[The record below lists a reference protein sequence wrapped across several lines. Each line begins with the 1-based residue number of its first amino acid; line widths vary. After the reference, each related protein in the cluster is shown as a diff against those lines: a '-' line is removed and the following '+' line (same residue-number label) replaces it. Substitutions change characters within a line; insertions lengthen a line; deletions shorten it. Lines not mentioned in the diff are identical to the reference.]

1 MSSAEIGSSAEG
13 QEQPM
18 EGGEQG
24 INYEGLEGEDRYEQ
38 KDGEDPEEMK
48 RRVEEMEEELLQLSN
63 MQKQVER
70 QINTAADRIDENSM

>member
-18 EGGEQG
+18 EGGEQD
-24 INYEGLEGEDRYEQ
+24 INYEGLEGEDGYEQ
-38 KDGEDPEEMK
+38 KDGEDPEDMK